1 MTEIVE
7 DTPTTG
13 QKFAAEVL
21 GTFVLVFFGVG
32 AAVMSGGDYVAT
44 GLSFGLT
51 VVVMA
56 YAVGRVSGGH
66 FNPAVTVGAA
76 LGGRLPWSA
85 TPIYVGAQL
94 LGALLAGAVLFGLL
108 HGFAGYTAEGN
119 IGANSFG
126 DQGSGYAM
134 WAAFLL
140 EMLMTAVFIW
150 VILGVTDARNE
161 FQAFMGPLAIGLALA
176 MIHFASMGATGTSVN
191 PARSIGVG
199 VFGGTDAILQLWL
212 FILAPLVGGAIAGL
226 TYPLIF
232 GHGAEPVPGSGLSL
246 RRRPQAAG
254 GVRPAER
261 LRAAVEPGP
270 AAAVAARLPRPS
282 RGGQDPYAAPAQGQP
297 GQPGPPPPQQ
307 WGPPAPSSSSPASGA
322 SRRPAAASPPRR
334 SRPAPQQWGQPH
346 PGRRRGRPHPGAPTG
361 LTSAAGEVHQLDD
374 LVAGRGLLEH
384 QTDAPARR
392 TCARATSGS
401 SGVVSS
407 VCSSA
412 SQEPYGVVR
421 ARVDRQHPALVLG
434 DARRRTP
441 AGSRRRPAASPA
453 SPARPAPRRH
463 RPPTSP
469 PWTARPRRRTW
480 CPRRGTRR
488 CRRVLGE
495 PVVGVLDEPAVG
507 IGDDVVHD
515 GGRRPRRPRGRRR

>member
-13 QKFAAEVL
+13 QKFSAEVL

-85 TPIYVGAQL
+85 TPIYIGAQL

-108 HGFAGYTAEGN
+108 HGFEGYTAEGN

-140 EMLMTAVFIW
+140 EMMMTAVFIW

-212 FILAPLVGGAIAGL
+212 FILAPLLGGAIAGL

-232 GHGAEPVPGSGLSL
+232 GHGTEPVPGSGLSFGGG
-246 RRRPQAAG
+246 RKQQAMYAPPSGYEQQWNQGQPQQWP
-254 GVRPAER
+254 PA
-261 LRAAVEPGP
+261 P
-270 AAAVAARLPRPS
+270 PS
-282 RGGQDPYAAPAQGQP
+282 QSWGAQDPYAAPAQGQP
-297 GQPGPPPPQQ
+297 AAAAVGTARPGAAAARPV
-307 WGPPAPSSSSPASGA
+307 GPAGAPAARHAAPG
-322 SRRPAAASPPRR
+322 PAAAVGAAAPR
-334 SRPAPQQWGQPH
+334 
-346 PGRRRGRPHPGAPTG
+346 RRRGRPHPGAP
-361 LTSAAGEVHQLDD
+361 
-374 LVAGRGLLEH
+374 
-384 QTDAPARR
+384 ARLIVNR
-392 TCARATSGS
+392 
-401 SGVVSS
+401 
-407 VCSSA
+407 
-412 SQEPYGVVR
+412 
-421 ARVDRQHPALVLG
+421 
-434 DARRRTP
+434 
-441 AGSRRRPAASPA
+441 
-453 SPARPAPRRH
+453 
-463 RPPTSP
+463 
-469 PWTARPRRRTW
+469 W
-480 CPRRGTRR
+480 
-488 CRRVLGE
+488 
-495 PVVGVLDEPAVG
+495 
-507 IGDDVVHD
+507 
-515 GGRRPRRPRGRRR
+515 